1 MPSMMQGNK
10 RKMINLINQA
20 ILEDV
25 GSGDVTSNLL
35 IPKKQKGI
43 SRILVKEDCIIAGI
57 DVCKLVCECIDK
69 KLKAS
74 FSQKDGDFIKRNN
87 TIGTISGPIHNI
99 LAAERIILNIM
110 QRMSGIAT
118 KTNEF
123 AKIINKTKTKILDT
137 RKTTPNFRVFEKM
150 AVKIGGG
157 VNHRFGL
164 YDEILVKD
172 NHIEAN
178 GDIKKTLEKLKTKSR
193 KLKNQYR
200 IIVEVKNLNE
210 FKIAAEYSFVDRILL
225 DNMSV
230 TQIKEIVKI
239 NRSKKRLEASGGINR
254 NTLLEYALT
263 GIDFVSIG
271 ELTHS
276 IHSIDIALNLDK

>member
-1 MPSMMQGNK
+1 MMQGNK
-10 RKMINLINQA
+10 RKLIKLINQA
-20 ILEDV
+20 ILEDI
-25 GSGDVTSNLL
+25 GNGDITSDLL
-35 IPKKQKGI
+35 IPKKQKGVGI
-43 SRILVKEDCIIAGI
+43 ILVKEDCIIAGI
-57 DVCKLVCECIDK
+57 DICKLVCECIDK
-69 KLKAS
+69 KLKAD
-74 FSQKDGDFIKRNN
+74 FTHQDGDFIKRNT
-87 TIGTISGPIHNI
+87 TIGTISGSIHSI
-99 LAAERIILNIM
+99 LAAERIILNVM

-157 VNHRFGL
+157 INHRFGL

-178 GDIKKTLEKLKTKSR
+178 GDIKKTLEKLKTKMR
-193 KLKNQYR
+193 KLKNQYK

-210 FKIAAEYSFVDRILL
+210 FKIASAYDFIDRILL

-230 TQIKEIVKI
+230 NQIREIIKI
-239 NRSKKRLEASGGINR
+239 NRGKISLEASGGINR
-254 NTLLEYALT
+254 ETLLKYAST
-263 GIDFVSIG
+263 GVDFVSIG
-271 ELTHS
+271 ELTH
-276 IHSIDIALNLDK
+276 HFNSIDIALNLDK